1 MSHIMSFFFKQNTA
15 YDMRISDWSSDV
27 CSSDLSADD
36 IVQAAR
42 LYAAGPATFV
52 SGHGIDAF
60 SAGVQTFRAFHA
72 LLAISGNLDRAGGNR
87 RVKRPKGFINCI
99 EVLHKPDFCL
109 PLDIEKQTIGAAR
122 FPLWEIG
129 RTSCRESVCQSV
141 EDPLGDL

>member
-1 MSHIMSFFFKQNTA
+1 
-15 YDMRISDWSSDV
+15 MRIIDWSSDV
-27 CSSDLSADD
+27 CSSDLIRLMMAEGLYDKDFVARWCHGFDALKERVEPYTPAHAAGITDVPADD

-42 LYAAGPATFV
+42 LYAAGPSTFV

-99 EVLHKPDFCL
+99 EVLPRS
-109 PLDIEKQTIGAAR
+109 E
-122 FPLWEIG
+122 G
-129 RTSCRESVCQSV
+129 RW
-141 EDPLGDL
+141 